1 MSVKQEHHF
10 IGVTSILVVS
20 LGFAAWLSLTNPL
33 DSEGISTNMDNGLA
47 SKVANSETKT
57 GIAGRAVPSSEG
69 SRFPASLPLVKPRAL
84 VEVFCNRKGQ
94 RIETSEAQVR
104 LKLVGCQGSQK
115 KQLAVKNLTNGFTAS
130 VFKDKETL
138 STDYIDVVKGENS
151 LRIEILESKTSVT
164 ETDFAVFSQK
174 N

>member
-10 IGVTSILVVS
+10 IGITSILVLS

-33 DSEGISTNMDNGLA
+33 NSEGTSSQAASTMTSSD
-47 SKVANSETKT
+47 SKT
-57 GIAGRAVPSSEG
+57 GVTSEAVPTSGG
-69 SRFPASLPLVKPRAL
+69 SRFPASLPVVKPRTL
-84 VEVFCNRKGQ
+84 VEIFCNRKGQ

-104 LKLVGCQGSQK
+104 LKLVGCLGSQK
-115 KQLAVKNLTNGFTAS
+115 SQLKSQLLVKNLTNGFTAS

-138 STDYIDVVKGENS
+138 STDYIDVVKGENK
-151 LRIEILESKTSVT
+151 LRIDVIESKTSIT
-164 ETDFAVFSQK
+164 ETDFTVISQK